1 MTVITTITTTTIVRD
16 KNIDAR
22 PTGVYSKLNDTCMH
36 ILTVTHPDMQIWDL
50 VYTQTVELLCFNK
63 MTQNIVTYVWHRLVR
78 QRHTW
83 LHCDWTGS
91 GQSRIWTCHR
101 MQGQSWL
108 LWLAVLAFLC
118 TGRDDTVYKLEL
130 WQLDRHWS
138 HQPRNLSNAFQ
149 LQPHS
154 QSVEANSHRL
164 FSRDVVLTS
173 FLGLGPKGIWASHH
187 LVSSRCF
194 VHNFDSRL
202 QLQSC
207 VPRSVIRGL
216 NLFRPKMEK
225 QPTCLRGWTYR
236 HHFCT
241 CRYL

>member
-1 MTVITTITTTTIVRD
+1 MLGLLVSTVNWMTRACTFSQSHTLTCKYGTYCIHRQLNYCAWTKRD
-16 KNIDAR
+16 K
-22 PTGVYSKLNDTCMH
+22 K
-36 ILTVTHPDMQIWDL
+36 
-50 VYTQTVELLCFNK
+50 
-63 MTQNIVTYVWHRLVR
+63 NIVTYVWHRLVR

-91 GQSRIWTCHR
+91 ERSRIWTCRR

-118 TGRDDTVYKLEL
+118 TGRDDIVYKLEL